1 MGNEIYYADVPKIRI
16 LVLLVNINIKIVCIA
31 VFAQTMMTTVF
42 IRQPAIK
49 EPVTSQPVYQFT
61 QRIALH

>member
-31 VFAQTMMTTVF
+31 VFAQTTMTTVF